1 MLADSI
7 YYVNEVKNLLTNEG
21 YEYIINPN
29 RKNTKYKEIEK
40 LTPKQLKIYTK
51 RIRIEH
57 TNNILKTY
65 RRLNCRYDRNLDT
78 FYGSLWIAL
87 IGIIIRKFN

>member
-7 YYVNEVKNLLTNEG
+7 YVNEVKSLLFNEG

-29 RKNTKYKEIEK
+29 RKIQNTKKYKK
-40 LTPKQLKIYTK
+40 LTQKQIKIYSK

-57 TNNILKTY
+57 TNSILKTY
-65 RRLNCRYDRNLDT
+65 RRLNCRYDRNPDT
-78 FYGSLWIAL
+78 FYGSLWVAL
-87 IGIIIRKFN
+87 IGIIIRKI